1 MAETFRPDSDG
12 QPDWPK
18 AHERLRRVLSVEQ
31 FEHVKTVFGTLHRD
45 EDEIADI
52 YRALLLGCERRYF
65 SAYSPAWFAERDAA
79 LTDVQHALRKLAG
92 VLRRVGAGPDVLD
105 GVTAA
110 LHDVP
115 LVTLR
120 TTQPRRE
127 GRPRN
132 AARDVA
138 SRALRRVR
146 YLSERERREL
156 LDAAGL
162 TAKLDRQETP

>member
-1 MAETFRPDSDG
+1 MAQPARPDAD
-12 QPDWPK
+12 PK
-18 AHERLRRVLSVEQ
+18 PHARLRRILPPER
-31 FEHVKTVFGTLHRD
+31 FDHVMMVVRALDRD
-45 EDEIADI
+45 DDENTAI
-52 YRALLLGCERRYF
+52 YRALLLGCERQYF
-65 SAYSPAWFAERDAA
+65 AAFSPAWFAERDEA
-79 LTDVQHALRKLAG
+79 LADVKHAVRKLAR
-92 VLRRVGAGPDVLD
+92 VLQRVGAAADILD

-120 TTQPRRE
+120 TSQAKRE

-138 SRALRRVR
+138 NRALRRVP